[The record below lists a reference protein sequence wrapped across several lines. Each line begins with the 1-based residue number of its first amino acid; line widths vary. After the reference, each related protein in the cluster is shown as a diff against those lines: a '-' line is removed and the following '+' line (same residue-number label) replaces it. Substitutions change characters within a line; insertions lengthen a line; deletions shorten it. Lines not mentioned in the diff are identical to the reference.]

1 MKIQETTAKSIIVA
15 SKLPD
20 ADYVVNPYTGC
31 QFACLYCYASFM
43 GRFVNEPIENWGN
56 YVYVKTNAVE
66 LCEAELKHWPE
77 ERKHSTILL
86 SSVTDPYQGL
96 ESKYKL
102 TRGILEVFAREQYPG
117 TISILTKSPL
127 VLRDVDIIATLPHP
141 DVGMTVTTTDD
152 RISRFL
158 EVAAPQATR
167 RLKTL
172 RALHD
177 NGIPTYAFV
186 GPLLPH
192 FRFEPE
198 KLDELF
204 AGLANAGVKAVY
216 VEHMNLSAYI
226 KKRLWE
232 RLKGERPEV
241 QEVYTAAE
249 TQAHREALD
258 KLVAELLN
266 KHGLRLRLQQVLYH
280 PQDAQPSAPKGE

>member
-1 MKIQETTAKSIIVA
+1 MKIEETTAKSIIVA

-66 LCEAELKHWPE
+66 LCEAELKRWPE
-77 ERKHSTILL
+77 ERKHSSILL

-102 TRGILEVFAREQYPG
+102 TRGILEVFARERYPG

-127 VLRDVDIIATLPHP
+127 VLRDVDIIASLPHP

-172 RALHD
+172 RELHD

-204 AGLANAGVKAVY
+204 AGLADAGVKAVY

-232 RLKGERPEV
+232 RLRGERPEV

-249 TQAHREALD
+249 TRTHREALD
-258 KLVAELLN
+258 KLVAELLK

-280 PQDAQPSAPKGE
+280 PEDAQGSLPKAE